1 MLRYRHIQRYRGRR
15 RRYESPLLGS
25 VCDDLRPPRSTS
37 SPPSPPFNPPFAHV
51 LPSTDDGEGEEDEE
65 REFNGCELRKNG
77 GWFPASYTKPPT
89 PEQLLHYQERQGG
102 SVAAN
107 DALAPPEYWM
117 ASQCGLDDDTV
128 GATLYDV
135 EQTSEE
141 WEAVEKDFNA
151 GIYQMQGNNRPNGEA
166 LKIVKMQ
173 RIENMNL
180 WQSYAAKVNSRG
192 VYYHPF
198 RLSINSNDS

>member
-1 MLRYRHIQRYRGRR
+1 MPTLTPQVNRLQTI
-15 RRYESPLLGS
+15 
-25 VCDDLRPPRSTS
+25 
-37 SPPSPPFNPPFAHV
+37 
-51 LPSTDDGEGEEDEE
+51 EGEDWCYGIVISNGLSGDLDDEE
-65 REFNGCELRKNG
+65 LNQEHVFQGKTEDDNCALRHNS

-198 RLSINSNDS
+198 RLSINSNNS